1 MPNQSKYE
9 EKEIEILR
17 LAVDKAEKRSDRK
30 AANAP
35 EVKKIIAEVELFLR
49 QRKLICY
56 GGTAINNIL
65 PQQDQFYD
73 KSLEIPDYDFYS
85 PNALK
90 DAKDLADIYHSKGF
104 SDVEAKSGVHH
115 GTFKV
120 YVNFIPV
127 ADITQLDKE
136 LFKTMKKEAI
146 SVNGIFYAP
155 PNFLRMAMYLEL
167 SRPKGDVSRWE
178 KVLKRLILLNKN
190 HPIKNPKCNE
200 VNFQRSMEATANKSS
215 READIYNI
223 VKQTFVNQEVVFF
236 GGFANTLYSNYMP
249 KKLKKRL
256 QSSPD
261 FDVLSTD
268 PEVASTIV
276 KERLN
281 DEGINNVKI
290 VKHKGVGEIIAPHYE
305 IRIGNDSI
313 AFIYE
318 PLACHSYNII
328 KLKGNSL
335 KIATVDTMLS
345 FYLAFLYTNRPYYD
359 PDRLLCM
366 SQYLFKVQQKN
377 RLEQKGLLRRFSI
390 SCYGTQ
396 STLESMRQEK
406 SDKFEELKNKKN
418 STEYQE
424 WFLKYTPATEGKKVS
439 TSNTKKNT
447 TDKKT
452 VSKKRKNK
460 VSTRKGYY
468 NKKLKRR
475 RKKSKKVYFS
485 WK

>member
-1 MPNQSKYE
+1 MSKKSKYE

-30 AANAP
+30 VANAP
-35 EVKKIIAEVELFLR
+35 QVKNIIAEVELFLR

-104 SDVEAKSGVHH
+104 PDVEAKSGVHH

-146 SVNGIFYAP
+146 SVNSILYAP

-190 HPIKNPKCNE
+190 HPIKNPRCNE
-200 VNFQRSMEATANKSS
+200 VNFQRSMEATTNILNK
-215 READIYNI
+215 EIDIYNI
-223 VKQTFVNQEVVFF
+223 VKQTFINQEVVFF

-249 KKLKKRL
+249 NKLKRRL
-256 QSSPD
+256 QALPD
-261 FDVLSTD
+261 FDVLAID
-268 PEVASTIV
+268 PNVTSTIV
-276 KERLN
+276 KERLK
-281 DEGINNVKI
+281 DEGINDVKI

-305 IRIGNDSI
+305 IKVGNDSI

-318 PLACHSYNII
+318 PLACHSYNVI
-328 KLKGNSL
+328 KLKGNVF
-335 KIATVDTMLS
+335 KIATIDTMLS

-377 RLEQKGLLRRFSI
+377 RLQQKGLLRRFSI
-390 SCYGTQ
+390 SCYGSQT
-396 STLESMRQEK
+396 TLESMRQEK
-406 SDKFEELKNKKN
+406 SEKFEELKNKKN
-418 STEYQE
+418 SKEYEE
-424 WFLKYTPATEGKKVS
+424 WFLKYSPGMDFKKAS
-439 TSNTKKNT
+439 NNNTKKKT
-447 TDKKT
+447 TYKKS
-452 VSKKRKNK
+452 VLKKNQNK
-460 VSTRKGYY
+460 VSVKKNS
-468 NKKLKRR
+468 NKKNNKKRR
-475 RKKSKKVYFS
+475 KISKKVYFS

>member
-1 MPNQSKYE
+1 MSKKSKYE

-30 AANAP
+30 VANAP
-35 EVKKIIAEVELFLR
+35 QVKNIIAEVELFLR

-104 SDVEAKSGVHH
+104 PDVEAKSGVHH

-146 SVNGIFYAP
+146 SVNSILYAP

-190 HPIKNPKCNE
+190 HPIKNPRCNE
-200 VNFQRSMEATANKSS
+200 VNFQRSMEATTNILNK
-215 READIYNI
+215 ELDIYNI
-223 VKQTFVNQEVVFF
+223 VKQTFINQEVVFF

-249 KKLKKRL
+249 NKLKRRL
-256 QSSPD
+256 QALPD
-261 FDVLSTD
+261 FDVLAID
-268 PEVASTIV
+268 PNVTSTIV
-276 KERLN
+276 KERLK
-281 DEGINNVKI
+281 DEGINDVKI

-305 IRIGNDSI
+305 IKVGNDSI

-318 PLACHSYNII
+318 PLACHSYNVI
-328 KLKGNSL
+328 KLKGNVF
-335 KIATVDTMLS
+335 KIATIDTMLS

-377 RLEQKGLLRRFSI
+377 RLQQKGLLRRFSI
-390 SCYGTQ
+390 SCYGSQT
-396 STLESMRQEK
+396 TLESMRQEK
-406 SDKFEELKNKKN
+406 SEKFEELKNKKN
-418 STEYQE
+418 SKEYEE
-424 WFLKYTPATEGKKVS
+424 WFLKYSPGIDFKKAS
-439 TSNTKKNT
+439 NNNTKKKT
-447 TDKKT
+447 TYKKS
-452 VSKKRKNK
+452 VLKKNQNK
-460 VSTRKGYY
+460 VSVKKNS
-468 NKKLKRR
+468 NKKNNKKRR
-475 RKKSKKVYFS
+475 KISKKVYFS

>member
-1 MPNQSKYE
+1 MSNKSKYE

-35 EVKKIIAEVELFLR
+35 QVKNIIAEVELFLR

-104 SDVEAKSGVHH
+104 PDVEAKSGVHH

-146 SVNGIFYAP
+146 SVNGILYAP

-200 VNFQRSMEATANKSS
+200 VNFQRSMESTSNKLN
-215 READIYNI
+215 REVDIYNV
-223 VKQTFVNQEVVFF
+223 VKETFINQEVVFF

-249 KKLKKRL
+249 NKLKRRL

-261 FDVLSTD
+261 FDVLAID
-268 PEVASTIV
+268 PNVTSTIV
-276 KERLN
+276 KERLK
-281 DEGINNVKI
+281 DEGINNIKI

-305 IRIGNDSI
+305 IKVGIDSI

-328 KLKGNSL
+328 KLKGSIL
-335 KIATVDTMLS
+335 KIATIDTMLS

-377 RLEQKGLLRRFSI
+377 RLQQKGLLRRFSI

-406 SDKFEELKNKKN
+406 TEKFEELKNKKN
-418 STEYQE
+418 SKEYEE
-424 WFLKYTPATEGKKVS
+424 WFLKYSPGIDSKKTS
-439 TSNTKKNT
+439 NSNTKKKT
-447 TDKKT
+447 TSKKS
-452 VSKKRKNK
+452 VSKKKQTKVTTKKN
-460 VSTRKGYY
+460 S
-468 NKKLKRR
+468 NKKK